1 MSSVQGI
8 VSQISGVKTPT
19 GSTHFNQVTAAISPG
34 QNLEFA
40 DNGTISDNAVTRV
53 RTITYATKSGNT
65 AVSRTFTNEQANG
78 YDASRLP
85 HVHVVVKNG
94 TSVQGTGDIDHS
106 EMG

>member
-8 VSQISGVKTPT
+8 VSQISGVKTPS
-19 GSTHFNQVTAAISPG
+19 GSTHYNQVTTALNPA
-34 QNLEFA
+34 QNLQFA

-53 RTITYATKSGNT
+53 RTITYTTKQGT
-65 AVSRTFTNEQANG
+65 AANSKTFSNSQQNG
-78 YDASRLP
+78 YDASLLP

-106 EMG
+106 EMS